1 MFLMRY
7 RKLSPKDEITREEI
21 EYNFGRSFH
30 AIGQSPLSGCENSE
44 LTGQACCIWRWST
57 TNGYSLSWRAG

>member
-1 MFLMRY
+1 MFLVRY

-30 AIGQSPLSGCENSE
+30 AIGESSLGAYEWRR
-44 LTGQACCIWRWST
+44 LTQQVCCT
-57 TNGYSLSWRAG
+57 